1 MKLLLGRQATNRKE
15 AIDKVFQVTGVDGIR
30 EDIIDMFTSITSGDK
45 INSEADKI
53 ISSTIR
59 SRYGGKATW
68 RVERWFIPMPVLHYE
83 GKDTPRLIIEAQVY
97 MVATADVKTQQ
108 GSHPI
113 MLVEAIGKP
122 EILAIPMVFLH
133 AFLEKDLG
141 RFVVIAR
148 DAAHTQWELPGTKPV
163 QLPNDFIS
171 KLTLMLKWQSV
182 VDWLLEFGPQGRCV
196 APLVAGSLLGLA
208 FQESTS
214 PVPVSNQEWT
224 TDDLVNALE
233 SMAFRHGEAGEM
245 VSRAA
250 SRLKAGITLEE
261 AIRLTL
267 QVEEV
272 EQNHKSEGEEINGS

>member
-15 AIDKVFQVTGVDGIR
+15 AIDKVFQVTGVDSIS
-30 EDIIDMFTSITSGDK
+30 EDILDMFTSITSCDK
-45 INSEADKI
+45 INNEAEKI

-59 SRYGGKATW
+59 SRYGAKSTW
-68 RVERWFIPMPVLHYE
+68 RVERWFIPIPTLHYE
-83 GKDTPRLIIEAQVY
+83 GKDIPRLIIEAKVY
-97 MVATADVKTQQ
+97 LVATADVKTQQ
-108 GSHPI
+108 GSHSI
-113 MLVEAIGKP
+113 TLVEAVGKP

-141 RFVVIAR
+141 RFAVIAR

-163 QLPNDFIS
+163 QLPNDFVGN
-171 KLTLMLKWQSV
+171 LTLMLKWQSV

-208 FQESTS
+208 FQESTP

-224 TDDLVNALE
+224 TDDLVKALE

-250 SRLKAGITLEE
+250 QRLKAGITLEE

>member
-1 MKLLLGRQATNRKE
+1 MKLLLGRQATDRKE
-15 AIDKVFQVTGVDGIR
+15 AIDKVFQVTGVDGIK

-59 SRYGGKATW
+59 SGYGGKATW
-68 RVERWFIPMPVLHYE
+68 RVERWFIPIPTLHYE
-83 GKDTPRLIIEAQVY
+83 GKDTPRLIIEAKVY
-97 MVATADVKTQQ
+97 LVATADVKTQQ
-108 GSHPI
+108 GSHSI
-113 MLVEAIGKP
+113 TLVEAVGKP

-141 RFVVIAR
+141 RFAVIAR

-163 QLPNDFIS
+163 QLPNDFVG
-171 KLTLMLKWQSV
+171 KLTAVLKWQSV
-182 VDWLLEFGPQGRCV
+182 VDWLLEFGHQGRCV

-208 FQESTS
+208 FQESTP

-224 TDDLVNALE
+224 TDDLVKALE

-267 QVEEV
+267 QVVEV
-272 EQNHKSEGEEINGS
+272 EQNHKSEREEINGS

>member
-15 AIDKVFQVTGVDGIR
+15 AIDKVFQVTGVDGIS

-68 RVERWFIPMPVLHYE
+68 RVERWFIPIPTLHYE
-83 GKDTPRLIIEAQVY
+83 GKDTPRLIIEAKVY
-97 MVATADVKTQQ
+97 LVATADVKTQQ
-108 GSHPI
+108 GSHSVT
-113 MLVEAIGKP
+113 LVEAVGKP

-141 RFVVIAR
+141 RFAVIAR

-163 QLPNDFIS
+163 QLPNDFVG
-171 KLTLMLKWQSV
+171 KFTAMLKWQSV

-208 FQESTS
+208 FQESTP

-224 TDDLVNALE
+224 TDDLVKALE

-250 SRLKAGITLEE
+250 PRLKAGITLEE

-272 EQNHKSEGEEINGS
+272 EQNHKSEREEINGS

>member
-15 AIDKVFQVTGVDGIR
+15 AIDKVFQVTGVDGIS
-30 EDIIDMFTSITSGDK
+30 EDILDMFTSITSSDK
-45 INSEADKI
+45 IDSEAEKI
-53 ISSTIR
+53 ISSAIR

-68 RVERWFIPMPVLHYE
+68 RVERWFIPIPTLHYE
-83 GKDTPRLIIEAQVY
+83 GKDTPRLIIEAKVY
-97 MVATADVKTQQ
+97 LVATADVNTQQ

-141 RFVVIAR
+141 RFAVIAR

-163 QLPNDFIS
+163 QLPNDFIG
-171 KLTLMLKWQSV
+171 KLTAMLKWQSV
-182 VDWLLEFGPQGRCV
+182 VDWLLKFGPQGRCV

-208 FQESTS
+208 FQESTP
-214 PVPVSNQEWT
+214 PVPASNQEWT
-224 TDDLVNALE
+224 TDDLIKTLE

-245 VSRAA
+245 VGRAA
-250 SRLKAGITLEE
+250 PRLKAGITLEE

-272 EQNHKSEGEEINGS
+272 EQNHTSEREKINGS

>member
-15 AIDKVFQVTGVDGIR
+15 AIDKVFQVTGVDGIS

-45 INSEADKI
+45 INIEAEKI

-59 SRYGGKATW
+59 NRYGVKSTW
-68 RVERWFIPMPVLHYE
+68 RVERWFIPIPTLHYE
-83 GKDTPRLIIEAQVY
+83 GKDTPRLIIEAKVY
-97 MVATADVKTQQ
+97 IVATADVKLPQS
-108 GSHPI
+108 SHSI
-113 MLVEAIGKP
+113 TLIETVSKP
-122 EILAIPMVFLH
+122 ETLAIPMVFLH
-133 AFLEKDLG
+133 ALLEKDIG
-141 RFVVIAR
+141 RFTVIAR
-148 DAAHTQWELPGTKPV
+148 DASHTQWEVPGIRPV
-163 QLPNDFIS
+163 QLPNDFVG
-171 KLTLMLKWQSV
+171 KLTVMLRWRSV
-182 VDWLLEFGPQGRCV
+182 VDWLLGFGSQGRCV

-208 FQESTS
+208 FQESTP

-261 AIRLTL
+261 AIRSTL
-267 QVEEV
+267 QVQEI
-272 EQNHKSEGEEINGS
+272 EQNHKSEREEINGS

>member
-1 MKLLLGRQATNRKE
+1 MKLLLGRQATNRKD
-15 AIDKVFQVTGVDGIR
+15 AIDKVFQVTGVDGIS
-30 EDIIDMFTSITSGDK
+30 EDILDMFTAIASGDK

-68 RVERWFIPMPVLHYE
+68 RVERWFIPIPTLHYE
-83 GKDTPRLIIEAQVY
+83 GKDTPRLIIEVKVY
-97 MVATADVKTQQ
+97 IVATADVKTQQ
-108 GSHPI
+108 GSHSI
-113 MLVEAIGKP
+113 TLVEAVGKP

-141 RFVVIAR
+141 RFAVIAR

-163 QLPNDFIS
+163 QLPNDFVD
-171 KLTLMLKWQSV
+171 KLRLMLRWQSV
-182 VDWLLEFGPQGRCV
+182 VDWLLEFGPQGRYI

-208 FQESTS
+208 FQESIP
-214 PVPVSNQEWT
+214 PVPVSNEEWT
-224 TDDLVNALE
+224 TDDLVKALE

-250 SRLKAGITLEE
+250 PRLKAGITLEE

-272 EQNHKSEGEEINGS
+272 EQKHKPEREEINGS

>member
-1 MKLLLGRQATNRKE
+1 MKLLFGLQATNRKE
-15 AIDKVFQVTGVDGIR
+15 AIDKVFQVTGVDGIS
-30 EDIIDMFTSITSGDK
+30 EDILDMFTSITSGDK

-59 SRYGGKATW
+59 SRYGVKSTW
-68 RVERWFIPMPVLHYE
+68 RVERWFIPIPTLHYE
-83 GKDTPRLIIEAQVY
+83 GKDTPRLIIEAKVY
-97 MVATADVKTQQ
+97 IVATADVKTQQ
-108 GSHPI
+108 GSHSI
-113 MLVEAIGKP
+113 TLVEAVGKP
-122 EILAIPMVFLH
+122 EILAIPLVFLH

-141 RFVVIAR
+141 QFAVIAR

-163 QLPNDFIS
+163 QLPNDFVG

-208 FQESTS
+208 FQESTP

-224 TDDLVNALE
+224 TDDMVNALE

-267 QVEEV
+267 QVEET
-272 EQNHKSEGEEINGS
+272 EHHKSEREEINGS

>member
-15 AIDKVFQVTGVDGIR
+15 AIDKVFQVTGVDGIS
-30 EDIIDMFTSITSGDK
+30 EDILDMFTSITSGDK

-68 RVERWFIPMPVLHYE
+68 RVERWFIPIPTLHYE
-83 GKDTPRLIIEAQVY
+83 GKDTPRLIIEAKVY
-97 MVATADVKTQQ
+97 LVATADVKTQQ
-108 GSHPI
+108 GSHSVT
-113 MLVEAIGKP
+113 LVEAVGKP

-141 RFVVIAR
+141 RFAVIAR

-163 QLPNDFIS
+163 QLPNDFVG
-171 KLTLMLKWQSV
+171 KLTAVLKWQSV

-208 FQESTS
+208 FQESTP

-224 TDDLVNALE
+224 TDDLVKALE

-250 SRLKAGITLEE
+250 PRLKAGITLEE

-272 EQNHKSEGEEINGS
+272 EQNHKSEREEINGS

>member
-15 AIDKVFQVTGVDGIR
+15 AIDKVFQVTGVDGIS
-30 EDIIDMFTSITSGDK
+30 EDILDMFTSITSGDK

-53 ISSTIR
+53 ISSAIR

-68 RVERWFIPMPVLHYE
+68 RVERWFIPIPTLHYE
-83 GKDTPRLIIEAQVY
+83 GKDTPRLIIEAKVY
-97 MVATADVKTQQ
+97 LVATADVKLPQS
-108 GSHPI
+108 SHSI
-113 MLVEAIGKP
+113 TLVEAVGKP

-141 RFVVIAR
+141 RFAVITR

-208 FQESTS
+208 FQGSTP

-233 SMAFRHGEAGEM
+233 SMAFRHSEAGEM

-250 SRLKAGITLEE
+250 PRLKAGITLEE

-272 EQNHKSEGEEINGS
+272 EQNHKSEREEINGS

>member
-1 MKLLLGRQATNRKE
+1 MKLLLGKQATNRKE
-15 AIDKVFQVTGVDGIR
+15 AIDKVFQVTGVDRIS
-30 EDIIDMFTSITSGDK
+30 EDIINMFTSITSGDK
-45 INSEADKI
+45 INNEADKI
-53 ISSTIR
+53 ISSAIR

-68 RVERWFIPMPVLHYE
+68 RLERWFIPIPTLRYE
-83 GKDTPRLIIEAQVY
+83 GKDTPRLIIEAKVY
-97 MVATADVKTQQ
+97 IVATADVKTQQ
-108 GSHPI
+108 GSHSI
-113 MLVEAIGKP
+113 TLVEAVGKP

-141 RFVVIAR
+141 RFAVIAR

-163 QLPNDFIS
+163 QLPNDFIG
-171 KLTLMLKWQSV
+171 KLTAELKWQSV

-208 FQESTS
+208 FQEST
-214 PVPVSNQEWT
+214 PPLPVSNQEWT
-224 TDDLVNALE
+224 TDDLVKALE

-250 SRLKAGITLEE
+250 PRLKAGITLEE

-272 EQNHKSEGEEINGS
+272 EQNHPSEREEINGS

>member
-15 AIDKVFQVTGVDGIR
+15 AIDKVFQVTGVDGIS
-30 EDIIDMFTSITSGDK
+30 EDILDMFTSITSGDK

-68 RVERWFIPMPVLHYE
+68 RVERWFIPMPTLHYE
-83 GKDTPRLIIEAQVY
+83 GKDTPRLIIEAKVY
-97 MVATADVKTQQ
+97 LVATADVKTQQ
-108 GSHPI
+108 GSHSI
-113 MLVEAIGKP
+113 TMVEAVGKP
-122 EILAIPMVFLH
+122 EILAIPLVFLH

-141 RFVVIAR
+141 QFAVIAR

-163 QLPNDFIS
+163 QLPNDFVGN
-171 KLTLMLKWQSV
+171 LTLMLKWQSV

-208 FQESTS
+208 FQESTP

-267 QVEEV
+267 QVEET
-272 EQNHKSEGEEINGS
+272 EHHKSEREEINGS

>member
-1 MKLLLGRQATNRKE
+1 MKLLSGRQVADRKE

-30 EDIIDMFTSITSGDK
+30 EDILDMFTSITSGDK

-53 ISSTIR
+53 ISSAIR

-68 RVERWFIPMPVLHYE
+68 RVERWFIPIPTLHYE
-83 GKDTPRLIIEAQVY
+83 GKDTPRLIIEAKVY
-97 MVATADVKTQQ
+97 IVATADVKTQQ
-108 GSHPI
+108 GSHSI
-113 MLVEAIGKP
+113 TLVEAVGKP

-141 RFVVIAR
+141 RFAVIAR

-163 QLPNDFIS
+163 QLPNDFVG
-171 KLTLMLKWQSV
+171 KLTIVLKWQSV

-208 FQESTS
+208 FQESTP

-224 TDDLVNALE
+224 TNDLVKALE

-250 SRLKAGITLEE
+250 PRLKAGITLEE

-267 QVEEV
+267 QVEDA
-272 EQNHKSEGEEINGS
+272 EQNHKSKGEEINGS

>member
-1 MKLLLGRQATNRKE
+1 MKLLSGRQVADRKE
-15 AIDKVFQVTGVDGIR
+15 AIDKVFQVTGVDGIS
-30 EDIIDMFTSITSGDK
+30 EDILDMFTSITSGDK

-68 RVERWFIPMPVLHYE
+68 RVERWFIPMPTLHYE
-83 GKDTPRLIIEAQVY
+83 GKDTPRLIIEAKVY
-97 MVATADVKTQQ
+97 LVATADVKTQQ
-108 GSHPI
+108 GSHSI
-113 MLVEAIGKP
+113 TMVEAVGKP
-122 EILAIPMVFLH
+122 EILAIPLVFLH

-141 RFVVIAR
+141 QFAVIAR

-163 QLPNDFIS
+163 QLPNDFVG

-208 FQESTS
+208 FQESTP

-267 QVEEV
+267 QVEET
-272 EQNHKSEGEEINGS
+272 EHHKSEREEINGS

>member
-1 MKLLLGRQATNRKE
+1 L
-15 AIDKVFQVTGVDGIR
+15 
-30 EDIIDMFTSITSGDK
+30 
-45 INSEADKI
+45 
-53 ISSTIR
+53 
-59 SRYGGKATW
+59 
-68 RVERWFIPMPVLHYE
+68 IPIPTLHYE
-83 GKDTPRLIIEAQVY
+83 GKDTPRLIIEVKVY
-97 MVATADVKTQQ
+97 VVATADVKTQQ
-108 GSHPI
+108 GSHSI
-113 MLVEAIGKP
+113 TLVEAVGKP

-141 RFVVIAR
+141 RFAVITR

-208 FQESTS
+208 FQESTP

-233 SMAFRHGEAGEM
+233 SMAFRHSEAGEM

-250 SRLKAGITLEE
+250 PRLKAGITLEE

-272 EQNHKSEGEEINGS
+272 EQNHKSERGGN

>member
-1 MKLLLGRQATNRKE
+1 MKLLFGLQATNRKE
-15 AIDKVFQVTGVDGIR
+15 AIDKVFQVTGVDGIS
-30 EDIIDMFTSITSGDK
+30 EDILDMFTSITSGDK

-68 RVERWFIPMPVLHYE
+68 RVERWFIPMPTLHYE
-83 GKDTPRLIIEAQVY
+83 GKDTPRLIIEAKVY
-97 MVATADVKTQQ
+97 LVATADVKTQQ
-108 GSHPI
+108 GSHSI
-113 MLVEAIGKP
+113 TMVEAVGKP
-122 EILAIPMVFLH
+122 EILAIPLVFLH

-141 RFVVIAR
+141 QFAVIAR

-163 QLPNDFIS
+163 QLPNDFVG

-208 FQESTS
+208 FQESTP

-267 QVEEV
+267 QVEET
-272 EQNHKSEGEEINGS
+272 EHHKSEREEINGS

>member
-15 AIDKVFQVTGVDGIR
+15 AIDKVFQVTGVDGIS
-30 EDIIDMFTSITSGDK
+30 EDILDMFTAIASGDK

-68 RVERWFIPMPVLHYE
+68 RVERWFIPIPTLHYE
-83 GKDTPRLIIEAQVY
+83 GKDTPRLIIEVKVY
-97 MVATADVKTQQ
+97 IVATADVKTQQ
-108 GSHPI
+108 GSHSI
-113 MLVEAIGKP
+113 TLVEAVGKP

-141 RFVVIAR
+141 RFAVIAR

-163 QLPNDFIS
+163 QLPNDFVD
-171 KLTLMLKWQSV
+171 KLRLMLRWQSV
-182 VDWLLEFGPQGRCV
+182 VDWLLEFGPQGRYI

-208 FQESTS
+208 FQESIP
-214 PVPVSNQEWT
+214 PVPVSNEEWT
-224 TDDLVNALE
+224 TDDLVKALE

-250 SRLKAGITLEE
+250 PRLKAGITLEE

-272 EQNHKSEGEEINGS
+272 EQKHKPEREEINGS

>member
-15 AIDKVFQVTGVDGIR
+15 AIDKVFQVTGVDGIS
-30 EDIIDMFTSITSGDK
+30 EDILDMFTSITSSDK
-45 INSEADKI
+45 IDSEAEKI
-53 ISSTIR
+53 ISSAIR

-68 RVERWFIPMPVLHYE
+68 RVERWFIPIPTLHYE
-83 GKDTPRLIIEAQVY
+83 GKDTPRLIIEAKVY
-97 MVATADVKTQQ
+97 LVATADVNTQQ
-108 GSHPI
+108 GSHSI
-113 MLVEAIGKP
+113 TLVEAVGKP

-141 RFVVIAR
+141 RFAVIAR

-163 QLPNDFIS
+163 QLPNDFIG
-171 KLTLMLKWQSV
+171 KLTAMLKWQSV
-182 VDWLLEFGPQGRCV
+182 VDWLLKFGPQGRCV

-208 FQESTS
+208 FQESTP
-214 PVPVSNQEWT
+214 PVPASNQEWT
-224 TDDLVNALE
+224 TDDLIKTLE

-250 SRLKAGITLEE
+250 SRLKAGITLED

-272 EQNHKSEGEEINGS
+272 EQNHKSEREEINGS

>member
-15 AIDKVFQVTGVDGIR
+15 AIDKVFQVTGVDGIS
-30 EDIIDMFTSITSGDK
+30 EDILDMFTSITSGDK

-53 ISSTIR
+53 ISSAIR

-68 RVERWFIPMPVLHYE
+68 RVERWFIPIPTLHYE
-83 GKDTPRLIIEAQVY
+83 GKDTPRLIIEAKVY
-97 MVATADVKTQQ
+97 LVATADVKTQQ
-108 GSHPI
+108 GSHSI
-113 MLVEAIGKP
+113 TLVEAVGKP

-141 RFVVIAR
+141 RFAVIAR
-148 DAAHTQWELPGTKPV
+148 DAAHTQWELTGTKPV
-163 QLPNDFIS
+163 QLPNDFIV
-171 KLTLMLKWQSV
+171 KLTEMLKWQSV

-208 FQESTS
+208 FKEST
-214 PVPVSNQEWT
+214 PTVPVSNQEWT

-272 EQNHKSEGEEINGS
+272 EQNHKSEREEINGS

>member
-15 AIDKVFQVTGVDGIR
+15 AIDKVFQVTGVDRIS
-30 EDIIDMFTSITSGDK
+30 EDILDMFTSITSGDK
-45 INSEADKI
+45 IDSEADKI

-59 SRYGGKATW
+59 SRYRGKATW
-68 RVERWFIPMPVLHYE
+68 RVERWFIPIPTLHYE
-83 GKDTPRLIIEAQVY
+83 GKDTPRLIIEAKVY
-97 MVATADVKTQQ
+97 IVATADVKTQQ
-108 GSHPI
+108 GSHSI
-113 MLVEAIGKP
+113 TLVEAVGKP
-122 EILAIPMVFLH
+122 EILAIPIVFLH

-141 RFVVIAR
+141 RFAVIAR
-148 DAAHTQWELPGTKPV
+148 DAAHTQWELPGTKSV
-163 QLPNDFIS
+163 QLPNDFVD
-171 KLTLMLKWQSV
+171 KLTTELKWQSV

-208 FQESTS
+208 FQESTP

-250 SRLKAGITLEE
+250 PRLKAGITLEE

-272 EQNHKSEGEEINGS
+272 EPNHKSERKEMNGS

>member
-15 AIDKVFQVTGVDGIR
+15 AIDKVFQVTGVDGIS
-30 EDIIDMFTSITSGDK
+30 EDILDMFTSITSSDK
-45 INSEADKI
+45 IDSEAEKI
-53 ISSTIR
+53 ISSAIR

-68 RVERWFIPMPVLHYE
+68 RVERWFIPIPTLHYE
-83 GKDTPRLIIEAQVY
+83 GKDTPRLIIEVKVY
-97 MVATADVKTQQ
+97 IVAMVDVKTQQ
-108 GSHPI
+108 GSHSVT
-113 MLVEAIGKP
+113 LVEAVGKP

-141 RFVVIAR
+141 RFAVIAR
-148 DAAHTQWELPGTKPV
+148 DATHTQWELPGTKPV
-163 QLPNDFIS
+163 QLPNNFVG
-171 KLTLMLKWQSV
+171 KLTAVLKWQSV

-208 FQESTS
+208 FQESTP

-224 TDDLVNALE
+224 TDDLVKALE

-272 EQNHKSEGEEINGS
+272 EQNHKSEREEINGS

>member
-1 MKLLLGRQATNRKE
+1 MKLLLGRQATNRKD
-15 AIDKVFQVTGVDGIR
+15 AIDRVFQVTGVDGIS
-30 EDIIDMFTSITSGDK
+30 EDILDMFTAITSGDK

-68 RVERWFIPMPVLHYE
+68 RVERWFIPIPTLHYE
-83 GKDTPRLIIEAQVY
+83 GKDTPRLIIEAKVY
-97 MVATADVKTQQ
+97 LVATADVKTQQ
-108 GSHPI
+108 GSHSVT
-113 MLVEAIGKP
+113 LVEAVGKP

-141 RFVVIAR
+141 RFAVIAR

-208 FQESTS
+208 FQKSTP

-224 TDDLVNALE
+224 TDDLVKALE

-267 QVEEV
+267 QVEDV
-272 EQNHKSEGEEINGS
+272 EQNHKSEREEINGS

>member
-15 AIDKVFQVTGVDGIR
+15 AIDKVFQVTGVDGIS
-30 EDIIDMFTSITSGDK
+30 EDILDMFTSITSGDK
-45 INSEADKI
+45 INNEADKI

-59 SRYGGKATW
+59 SRYGGKSTW
-68 RVERWFIPMPVLHYE
+68 RVERWFIPIPTLHYE
-83 GKDTPRLIIEAQVY
+83 GKDTPRLIIEAKVY
-97 MVATADVKTQQ
+97 LVATADVNTQQ
-108 GSHPI
+108 GSHSI
-113 MLVEAIGKP
+113 TLVEAVGKP

-141 RFVVIAR
+141 RFAVIAR

-163 QLPNDFIS
+163 QLSNDFVG
-171 KLTLMLKWQSV
+171 KLTAMLKWQSV
-182 VDWLLEFGPQGRCV
+182 VDWLLKFGPQGRCV

-208 FQESTS
+208 FQESTP
-214 PVPVSNQEWT
+214 PVPASNQEWT
-224 TDDLVNALE
+224 TDDLIKTLE

-250 SRLKAGITLEE
+250 SRLKAGITLED

-272 EQNHKSEGEEINGS
+272 EQNHKSEREEINGS

>member
-15 AIDKVFQVTGVDGIR
+15 AIDKVFQVTGVDGIS
-30 EDIIDMFTSITSGDK
+30 EDILDMFTSITSGDK

-68 RVERWFIPMPVLHYE
+68 RVERWFIPIPTLHYE

-108 GSHPI
+108 GSHSVT
-113 MLVEAIGKP
+113 LVEAVGKP

-141 RFVVIAR
+141 RFAVIAR

-163 QLPNDFIS
+163 QLPNDFVGN
-171 KLTLMLKWQSV
+171 LTLMLKWQSV

-208 FQESTS
+208 FQESTP
-214 PVPVSNQEWT
+214 PVPASNQEWT
-224 TDDLVNALE
+224 TDDLIKTLE

-245 VSRAA
+245 VNRAA

-272 EQNHKSEGEEINGS
+272 EQNHKSEREEINGS

>member
-1 MKLLLGRQATNRKE
+1 MKFLLGRQATNRKE
-15 AIDKVFQVTGVDGIR
+15 AIDNVFQVTGVDGIK
-30 EDIIDMFTSITSGDK
+30 EDIIDMFTSITSDDK

-53 ISSTIR
+53 ISSAIR

-68 RVERWFIPMPVLHYE
+68 RVERWFIPIPTLHYE
-83 GKDTPRLIIEAQVY
+83 GKDTPRLIIEAKVY
-97 MVATADVKTQQ
+97 LVATADVKTQQ
-108 GSHPI
+108 GSHSI
-113 MLVEAIGKP
+113 TLVEAVGKP

-141 RFVVIAR
+141 RFAVIAR
-148 DAAHTQWELPGTKPV
+148 DAAHTQWELTGTKPV
-163 QLPNDFIS
+163 QLPNDFIV
-171 KLTLMLKWQSV
+171 KLTEMLKWQSV

-208 FQESTS
+208 FQGSTP

-224 TDDLVNALE
+224 TDDLVKALE

-272 EQNHKSEGEEINGS
+272 EQNHKSERDEINGS

>member
-1 MKLLLGRQATNRKE
+1 
-15 AIDKVFQVTGVDGIR
+15 
-30 EDIIDMFTSITSGDK
+30 MFTSITSGDK

-53 ISSTIR
+53 ISSAIR

-68 RVERWFIPMPVLHYE
+68 RVERWFIPIPTLHYE
-83 GKDTPRLIIEAQVY
+83 GKDTPRLIIEAKVY
-97 MVATADVKTQQ
+97 IVATADVKTQQ
-108 GSHPI
+108 GSHSI
-113 MLVEAIGKP
+113 TLVEAVGKP

-141 RFVVIAR
+141 RFAVIAR

-163 QLPNDFIS
+163 QLPNDFVG
-171 KLTLMLKWQSV
+171 KLTIVLKWQSV

-208 FQESTS
+208 FQESTP

-224 TDDLVNALE
+224 TNDLVKALE

-250 SRLKAGITLEE
+250 PRLKAGITLEE

-267 QVEEV
+267 QVEDA
-272 EQNHKSEGEEINGS
+272 EQNHKSKGEEINGS

>member
-1 MKLLLGRQATNRKE
+1 MKLLLGKQATNRKE
-15 AIDKVFQVTGVDGIR
+15 AINKVFQMTGVDGISA
-30 EDIIDMFTSITSGDK
+30 DTIDMFTSITSGDK

-59 SRYGGKATW
+59 SRYGGKSTW
-68 RVERWFIPMPVLHYE
+68 RVERWFIPIPTLHYE

-108 GSHPI
+108 GSHSI
-113 MLVEAIGKP
+113 TLVEAVGKP

-141 RFVVIAR
+141 RFAVIAR

-163 QLPNDFIS
+163 QLPNDFVG
-171 KLTLMLKWQSV
+171 KLSVMLRWRSV
-182 VDWLLEFGPQGRCV
+182 VDWLLEFGHQGRCV

-208 FQESTS
+208 FQESIP

-245 VSRAA
+245 VSRVAP
-250 SRLKAGITLEE
+250 RLKAGITLEE

-272 EQNHKSEGEEINGS
+272 EQNHKSERGGN

>member
-15 AIDKVFQVTGVDGIR
+15 AIDKVFQVTGVDGIS
-30 EDIIDMFTSITSGDK
+30 EDILDMFTSIVSADK
-45 INSEADKI
+45 INSEADKFI
-53 ISSTIR
+53 ASTIR

-68 RVERWFIPMPVLHYE
+68 RVERWFIPIPTLHYE
-83 GKDTPRLIIEAQVY
+83 GKDTPRLIIEAKVY
-97 MVATADVKTQQ
+97 IVATADVKTQQ
-108 GSHPI
+108 GSHSI
-113 MLVEAIGKP
+113 TLVEAVGKP

-141 RFVVIAR
+141 RFAVIAR

-163 QLPNDFIS
+163 QLPNDFVG
-171 KLTLMLKWQSV
+171 KLTTMLKWQSV

-196 APLVAGSLLGLA
+196 APLIAGCLLGLA
-208 FQESTS
+208 FQESTP

-224 TDDLVNALE
+224 TDDLVKALE

-250 SRLKAGITLEE
+250 PRLKAGITLEE

-272 EQNHKSEGEEINGS
+272 EQNHKSEREEINGS

>member
-1 MKLLLGRQATNRKE
+1 MKLLFGLQATNRKE
-15 AIDKVFQVTGVDGIR
+15 AIDKVFQVTGVDGIS
-30 EDIIDMFTSITSGDK
+30 EDILDMFTSITSGDK

-68 RVERWFIPMPVLHYE
+68 RVERWFIPMPTLHYE
-83 GKDTPRLIIEAQVY
+83 GKDTPRLIIEAKVY
-97 MVATADVKTQQ
+97 LVATADVKTQQ
-108 GSHPI
+108 GSHSI
-113 MLVEAIGKP
+113 TMVEAVGKP
-122 EILAIPMVFLH
+122 EILAIPLVFLH

-141 RFVVIAR
+141 QFAVIAR

-163 QLPNDFIS
+163 QLPNDFVG

-208 FQESTS
+208 FQESTP

-224 TDDLVNALE
+224 TDDMVNALE

-267 QVEEV
+267 QVEET
-272 EQNHKSEGEEINGS
+272 EHHKSEREEINGS

>member
-15 AIDKVFQVTGVDGIR
+15 AIDKVFQVTGVDGIS

-45 INSEADKI
+45 INNEAEKI

-59 SRYGGKATW
+59 NRYGGKSTW
-68 RVERWFIPMPVLHYE
+68 RVERWFIPIPTLHYE
-83 GKDTPRLIIEAQVY
+83 GKDTPRLIIEVKVCI
-97 MVATADVKTQQ
+97 VATAEVKTQQ
-108 GSHPI
+108 GSHSI
-113 MLVEAIGKP
+113 TLVEAVGKP

-141 RFVVIAR
+141 RFAVIAR

-163 QLPNDFIS
+163 QLPNDFVG
-171 KLTLMLKWQSV
+171 KLTAVLKWQSV
-182 VDWLLEFGPQGRCV
+182 VDWLLEFGHQGRCV

-208 FQESTS
+208 FQESTP
-214 PVPVSNQEWT
+214 PVLVSNQEWT

-267 QVEEV
+267 QVQEI
-272 EQNHKSEGEEINGS
+272 EQNHKSEREEINGS